1 MLGIF
6 EGVPQASQTVSDIIG
21 AGIVPAA
28 LEMMDQL
35 ITQAVEAAYKFGFP
49 LDAGAVLIIELDGLA
64 AGLEPQ
70 AEKVVEICRKNG
82 ARDVRLANTEE
93 ERALLWK
100 SRKRAFGAIGRL
112 SPNYLTQDG
121 VVPRSKLPQM
131 MEFISETSAKYGLR
145 IPNVFHAGDGNIH
158 PLVLYDE
165 RDPDQVKKAIHAGED
180 ILAKCIEFGGSVTG
194 EHGIGIEK
202 VDFMAR
208 QFSAADLEAMQ
219 KLRLVFDPEKRCNP
233 HKMFPGGKRCGDFAP
248 RKQAPA

>member
-1 MLGIF
+1 
-6 EGVPQASQTVSDIIG
+6 
-21 AGIVPAA
+21 
-28 LEMMDQL
+28 
-35 ITQAVEAAYKFGFP
+35 
-49 LDAGAVLIIELDGLA
+49 
-64 AGLEPQ
+64 
-70 AEKVVEICRKNG
+70 
-82 ARDVRLANTEE
+82 VRLAKTDE

-121 VVPRSKLPQM
+121 VVPRSRLPEI
-131 MEFISETSAKYGLR
+131 MEFISATSAKYGLR

-165 RDPDQVKKAIHAGED
+165 RDPEQVKKAIHAGEE
-180 ILAKCIEFGGSVTG
+180 ILDKCIELGGSVTG

-208 QFSAADLEAMQ
+208 QFSPADLEAMQ
-219 KLRLVFDPEKRCNP
+219 KLRRVFDPQMRFNP

-248 RKQAPA
+248 KKQAPA